1 MNDSERARAIRM
13 LTQMYRP
20 GDYSAAQIAMP
31 KFNQDPEGIEFD
43 EFFDFLQALY
53 LFQSEYPTMEEEDV
67 QKAALSLE
75 NLANKYDYP
84 TNQIEVF
91 K

>member
-1 MNDSERARAIRM
+1 MSDSERAMAIRT
-13 LTQMYRP
+13 LTKLYRP
-20 GDYSAAQIAMP
+20 GDFDAAKTSMP
-31 KFNQDPEGIEFD
+31 RFSQDPEGTEFN

-53 LFQSEYPTMEEEDV
+53 LFQSEYATMEEEDV

>member
-1 MNDSERARAIRM
+1 MSDSEREKALRELTM
-13 LTQMYRP
+13 LYRP
-20 GDYSAAQIAMP
+20 GDYAAAKAAMP
-31 KFNQDPEGIEFD
+31 RFMEDESGEGFN

-53 LFQSEYPTMEEEDV
+53 LFQSEYPTMEEDEV
-67 QKAALSLE
+67 RRAAITLE
-75 NLANKYDYP
+75 NIAKKYGYP